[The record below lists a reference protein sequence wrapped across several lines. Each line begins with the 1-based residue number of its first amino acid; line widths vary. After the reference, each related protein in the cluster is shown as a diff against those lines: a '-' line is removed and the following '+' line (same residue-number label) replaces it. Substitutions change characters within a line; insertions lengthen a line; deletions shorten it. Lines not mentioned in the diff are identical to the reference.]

1 MRLFGSMEIKDEQLY
16 IGGISSKELVK
27 KHGSPLYVMDE
38 ALISKNMETFKAAFK
53 SDRFQTEVVYASKA
67 FLTTGMCQIV
77 DRHGLS
83 MDVVSGGE
91 LFTVKSAGFPMERVH
106 MHGNNKTWE
115 ELEMCLDY
123 GIGEIIVDN
132 RDELDKLEKVCKEKG
147 KKINVLLRVNPGIEA
162 HTHEYIQTSTYSSK
176 FGESIFD
183 ENIKDIIKK
192 FIAAEHVELK
202 GFHCH
207 IGSQI
212 FDEKPFFAAME
223 TMLKFI
229 KQMKDEAGLDT
240 TVLNLGGGFGVYYF
254 DGDDAVDF
262 EKFCK
267 EMIKDLESKLDE
279 YEIKLDKVIIEP
291 GRSIVANA
299 GTTLYTVGGT
309 KVTYSGKKYVFVDG
323 GMTDNIRPALY
334 QAEYEGVIANRIN
347 EKTEDLVT
355 VAGKC
360 CESGDLLLRDV
371 YLQEAKEGDILAIST
386 TGAYN
391 YSMASNYNRIRKP
404 AVVFVKD
411 GESKVAV
418 KRESYEDLIR
428 NDLKLY

>member
-1 MRLFGSMEIKDEQLY
+1 MRLFGSMEIKDNQLY
-16 IGGISSKELVK
+16 IGGISSKELVE

-77 DRHGLS
+77 DRQGLS

-91 LFTVKSAGFPMERVH
+91 LFTVKSAGFPMEKVH

-132 RDELDKLEKVCKEKG
+132 RDELDKLERVCREKG

-212 FDEKPFFAAME
+212 FDEKPFFAAMD

-279 YEIKLDKVIIEP
+279 YEIDLD
-291 GRSIVANA
+291 
-299 GTTLYTVGGT
+299 
-309 KVTYSGKKYVFVDG
+309 
-323 GMTDNIRPALY
+323 
-334 QAEYEGVIANRIN
+334 
-347 EKTEDLVT
+347 
-355 VAGKC
+355 
-360 CESGDLLLRDV
+360 
-371 YLQEAKEGDILAIST
+371 
-386 TGAYN
+386 
-391 YSMASNYNRIRKP
+391 
-404 AVVFVKD
+404 
-411 GESKVAV
+411 
-418 KRESYEDLIR
+418 
-428 NDLKLY
+428 

>member
-1 MRLFGSMEIKDEQLY
+1 MRLFGSMEIKDNQLY
-16 IGGISSKELVK
+16 IGGISSKELVE

-77 DRHGLS
+77 DKHGLS

-132 RDELDKLEKVCKEKG
+132 RDELDKLERVCREKG

-212 FDEKPFFAAME
+212 FDEKPFFAAMD

-229 KQMKDEAGLDT
+229 KQMKEEAGLDT
-240 TVLNLGGGFGVYYF
+240 KVLNLGGGFGVYYF

-267 EMIKDLESKLDE
+267 EMIRDLELKLEE
-279 YEIKLDKVIIEP
+279 YEIDLDKVIIEP

-334 QAEYEGVIANRIN
+334 QAQYEGVVANRIN

>member
-1 MRLFGSMEIKDEQLY
+1 MRLFGSMEIKDNQLY
-16 IGGISSKELVK
+16 IGGISSKELVE

-132 RDELDKLEKVCKEKG
+132 RDELDMLERVCREKG

-212 FDEKPFFAAME
+212 FDEKPFFAAMD

-240 TVLNLGGGFGVYYF
+240 KVLNLGGGFGVYYF

-267 EMIKDLESKLDE
+267 EMIKDLELKLDE
-279 YEIKLDKVIIEP
+279 YEIDLDKVIIEP

-334 QAEYEGVIANRIN
+334 QAQYEGVIANRIN